1 MQDPAVLSVIFP
13 SGVSVD
19 LAYAGHRVQRA
30 VEMELRCREQ
40 VRVGGGIS
48 ACHVFGYRAD
58 ALDISSVSFQGKE
71 SRVE

>member
-48 ACHVFGYRAD
+48 ACHVFGYRAECTGYKQCE
-58 ALDISSVSFQGKE
+58 FPG
-71 SRVE
+71 